1 MERALSIEEIA
12 AQRLEVMVNA
22 YTLFIKN
29 MKEEGVE
36 RDKVQAASDKIW
48 QMLGKTAGDQ
58 LKALFV
64 NSSVRDTLFNGYA
77 MASAVHGMQVQEERR
92 DSEKRVKV
100 EKCPWHEAALAFA
113 LPEDWRLCLGGH
125 KAFAETMLQ
134 TIAPEARFEITKSLV
149 AGAPFCDERVGA

>member
-29 MKEEGVE
+29 LKEEGLD
-36 RDKVQAASDKIW
+36 RDKVQAANDRTW
-48 QMLGKTAGDQ
+48 QMLGKAAGDQ
-58 LKALFV
+58 LKTLFID
-64 NSSVRDTLFNGYA
+64 SSVKDTLFNA
-77 MASAVHGMQVQEERR
+77 HTMTSTVHGMQVQEERR
-92 DSEKRVKV
+92 YSEKRVKV
-100 EKCPWHEAALAFA
+100 KKCPWHEAALVFA

-134 TIAPEARFEITKSLV
+134 TIAPEARFEMTQSLV
-149 AGAPFCDERVGA
+149 EGDSCCDERVGF